1 MTPRK
6 STLLEELDE
15 LYRQERQKP
24 FWTPEL
30 IRIMII
36 LCLLGSPFVAIMLYC
51 LAY

>member
-1 MTPRK
+1 MAPRK

-30 IRIMII
+30 IRIMIVF
-36 LCLLGSPFVAIMLYC
+36 CLLGFPLVALMLYI
-51 LAY
+51 YM